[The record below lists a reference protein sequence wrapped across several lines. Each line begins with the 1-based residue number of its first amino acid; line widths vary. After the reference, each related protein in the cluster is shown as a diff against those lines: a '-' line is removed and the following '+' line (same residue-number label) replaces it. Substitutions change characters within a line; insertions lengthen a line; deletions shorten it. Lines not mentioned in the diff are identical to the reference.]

1 MCSNL
6 NCYSYTNNNSK
17 QIIHRL
23 KKKKKEQKQTK
34 NSKMDINF
42 EWNIFQLKKKRKK
55 EKGEKHAIRKEWK
68 HVIETKLDQQT
79 SF

>member
-17 QIIHRL
+17 PIIHRL
-23 KKKKKEQKQTK
+23 KKKKKSK
-34 NSKMDINF
+34 NKRKIPKWIKNF

-55 EKGEKHAIRKEWK
+55 EKGEKYAIRKEWK

>member
-1 MCSNL
+1 
-6 NCYSYTNNNSK
+6 
-17 QIIHRL
+17 
-23 KKKKKEQKQTK
+23 
-34 NSKMDINF
+34 MDINF